1 MYYHYNTVICTNQV
15 FILYLYVVFAVNC
28 PKKSACLKLL
38 YIYTYICIFIHTLC
52 KEYTRRAL
60 RRPNTRKQKEK
71 LPQNK
76 IAPRQCHGAKLKIN
90 VFIQV
95 LQLYLQSHFILSF
108 FVRSCRGIMQKNT
121 SNSTTT
127 DGKCTKSKTPSAS
140 FTSQGGG
147 VFYLRFRN
155 NIQSI
160 CICNIIPRE
169 INIIFDEI
177 IEKAIYCQCVF
188 VQLFKILLSNHCKVE
203 VVRGVV
209 NFPVIE

>member
-28 PKKSACLKLL
+28 PEKSACLKLL
-38 YIYTYICIFIHTLC
+38 YIYTYICIFIHALC

-90 VFIQV
+90 VFSQV

-108 FVRSCRGIMQKNT
+108 S
-121 SNSTTT
+121 S
-127 DGKCTKSKTPSAS
+127 
-140 FTSQGGG
+140 G
-147 VFYLRFRN
+147 VA
-155 NIQSI
+155 
-160 CICNIIPRE
+160 E
-169 INIIFDEI
+169 D
-177 IEKAIYCQCVF
+177 K
-188 VQLFKILLSNHCKVE
+188 
-203 VVRGVV
+203 
-209 NFPVIE
+209 

>member
-1 MYYHYNTVICTNQV
+1 
-15 FILYLYVVFAVNC
+15 
-28 PKKSACLKLL
+28 
-38 YIYTYICIFIHTLC
+38 
-52 KEYTRRAL
+52 
-60 RRPNTRKQKEK
+60 
-71 LPQNK
+71 
-76 IAPRQCHGAKLKIN
+76 
-90 VFIQV
+90 
-95 LQLYLQSHFILSF
+95 
-108 FVRSCRGIMQKNT
+108 MQKNT

-127 DGKCTKSKTPSAS
+127 DEKGTKANPLREFYLAE
-140 FTSQGGG
+140 GGG

-177 IEKAIYCQCVF
+177 IEKVIYCQCVF